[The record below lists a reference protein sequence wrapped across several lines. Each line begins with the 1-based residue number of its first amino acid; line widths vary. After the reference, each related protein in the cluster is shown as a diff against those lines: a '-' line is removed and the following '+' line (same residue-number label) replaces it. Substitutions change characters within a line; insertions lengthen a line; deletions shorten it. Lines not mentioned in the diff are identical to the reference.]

1 MTSYSMKHYM
11 SPKYI
16 KIYLLLLAF
25 AWVVPKTYAQTE
37 NSDNSK
43 DDRKPLLLDMQTQI
57 DIAHAINAMYN
68 FKFDVAENNFEVF
81 REKHPNHPMP
91 YFLFGLS
98 NYWKIMPNQEN
109 KAYDQKFLYYMN
121 KVTGLARKMYR
132 KNKRDIEAS
141 FFLSAGYGLKAT
153 FYAYRK
159 KWRKSVL
166 DAKGALKYLKRG
178 KKIQQMSPEL
188 LFGDAMYNY
197 YTAQLRKEKPLLRPL
212 LALFP
217 RGNKQKGLQQLTKV
231 AYNAFYT
238 RTEAQYHLMEIYRYY
253 EKNRTKALQFAR
265 YLYRTFPDNPYFERS
280 YASIAFSAGW
290 YSELINVSNSIMNKI
305 TAGKPGYEAISGRY
319 ASYFLGYT
327 YLYRY
332 PDKSRA
338 KNYFQLTVKYAE
350 ETKSYE
356 SGYYQSALEK
366 LARMA
371 RDEKKYRLAKLYYR
385 KVRKYA
391 KRRSKRYKEAKAFLR
406 KYRRLR

>member
-1 MTSYSMKHYM
+1 M
-11 SPKYI
+11 SPKYT
-16 KIYLLLLAF
+16 KICLLILALMW
-25 AWVVPKTYAQTE
+25 AVPHTYAQTE

-43 DDRKPLLLDMQTQI
+43 DDKKPLLLDMQTQI

-68 FKFDVAENNFEVF
+68 FKFELAENSFEFF

-98 NYWKIMPNQEN
+98 NYWKIMPNQEI
-109 KAYDQKFLYYMN
+109 KTHDEKFLYYMD
-121 KVTGLARKMYR
+121 KVTTLAKGMYR
-132 KNKRDIEAS
+132 KNKKDIEAS

-159 KWRKSVL
+159 KWRKSLV
-166 DAKGALKYLKRG
+166 DAKAALKYLRRG

-217 RGNKQKGLQQLTKV
+217 KGNKQKGLEQLTKV

-253 EKNRTKALQFAR
+253 EKNRAKALQFSQ
-265 YLYRTFPDNPYFERS
+265 YLYKTFPDNPYFERS
-280 YASIAFSAGW
+280 YASIAFTAGW
-290 YSELINVSNSIMNKI
+290 YSELIQVSNSIMNKI
-305 TAGKPGYEAISGRY
+305 NAGKTGYEAISGRY

-327 YLYRY
+327 YRYRY
-332 PDKSRA
+332 PDKERA
-338 KNYFQLTVKYAE
+338 KDYFQLTVKYAE
-350 ETKSYE
+350 QSKSYE
-356 SGYYQSALEK
+356 SGYYQSALKE

-371 RDEKKYRLAKLYYR
+371 RDEKKFRLAKRYYR
-385 KVRKYA
+385 KVKKYA